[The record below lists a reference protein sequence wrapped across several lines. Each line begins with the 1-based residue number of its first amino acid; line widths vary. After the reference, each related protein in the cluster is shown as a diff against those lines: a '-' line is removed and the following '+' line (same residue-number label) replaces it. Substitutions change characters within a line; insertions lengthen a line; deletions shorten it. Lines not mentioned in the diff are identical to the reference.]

1 MKFLLTGAQGTGKTS
16 IMDALSCDIQ
26 KIQNVTRTCIE
37 KNNLSINE
45 NSDNTTQHTIFNA
58 YYDVLT
64 KNDNYLAER
73 SLFDVYAYS
82 QHQFFNNK
90 CDSEILERQKKLIE
104 TFVKEN
110 ANAIYFY
117 IPIEFDIVP
126 DGTRSI
132 NKTFQK
138 EIDNYI
144 HCLLDEFG
152 CKYYTIKGPISERV
166 NAINDIIMQ
175 YK

>member
-26 KIQNVTRTCIE
+26 KIQNITRTCIE

-45 NSDNTTQHTIFNA
+45 NSDNTTQHAIFNS

-64 KNDNYLAER
+64 KNDDYLAER

-82 QHQFFNNK
+82 KHQFFNNK
-90 CDSEILERQKKLIE
+90 CDLNILERQKKLIE
-104 TFVKEN
+104 MFVKEN
-110 ANAIYFY
+110 TNAIYFY
-117 IPIEFDIVP
+117 IPIEFDIVA

-144 HCLLDEFG
+144 RSLLDEFG
-152 CKYYTIKGPISERV
+152 CKYYTIKGTILERV
-166 NAINDIIMQ
+166 NEINKIITQ